1 MGSGMSIEE
10 HVIDIKKIF
19 EKAKQMFFLLE
30 LPFSASYPRGIL
42 QSTEQG
48 LDEQRY
54 KL

>member
-10 HVIDIKKIF
+10 HAIDIKKTF
-19 EKAKQMFFLLE
+19 EKVSKCSFLLE
-30 LPFSASYPRGIL
+30 LPFSMIYSKAIL